1 MGSCCWNA
9 YEGYVSKK
17 CTVLSYVYN
26 FSAADAENYLP
37 LPQGPARLVAVLEA
51 AIADCKK
58 QLSRLKCAM
67 WNDAAMT
74 NYAIALQR
82 AIEHHCRGQSV
93 PDYIAKQ
100 CPHHAQLLNAHL
112 ESAASLLRADS
123 ELRAEVEQL
132 RDTQQRLEEGNMAMA
147 AKIAAL
153 QASDDAIGILKRG
166 GRVMIDGEYR
176 EFLDPGIL
184 DAANKREADLEAEN
198 AKLRAERDDAYCA
211 GYNAGHEAR
220 CDD

>member
-1 MGSCCWNA
+1 MSDDEREMEA
-9 YEGYVSKK
+9 HLEAVSAAEQ
-17 CTVLSYVYN
+17 Y
-26 FSAADAENYLP
+26 FAAADAENHPP
-37 LPQGPARLVAVLEA
+37 LPQGRDRLVAVLEA
-51 AIADCKK
+51 AIADCERK
-58 QLSRLKCAM
+58 
-67 WNDAAMT
+67 NVEMT

-82 AIEHHCRGQSV
+82 AIEYHCRGQSV

-166 GRVMIDGEYR
+166 GRVMIDGEYW
-176 EFLDPGIL
+176 ELLDPGIL